1 METMPVINEK
11 TVSAKEDTRKIIYS
25 KKDCVLAAVIAVLS
39 VVFMRVIIWKH
50 LGFCATGLF
59 ASLITVAV
67 VYLRKSSCAFS
78 GTNKAITAVLYG
90 FSVVFSITDNGTI
103 FALDTFFLIAGIAY
117 LFFSVTNEKTD
128 IERFIV
134 IAFFKSLMEVPLSK
148 LGAQVSITADAAG
161 RSDAGNRMKSFLAG
175 IIVTIPLT
183 IIIGALLM
191 SADAGME
198 NMLSSLVTAVFTDD
212 IQTFVYQLLLA
223 FPLSLYLFS
232 IMYNHVYNW
241 EASYIDQ
248 ENAEKFMDHNRC
260 IPNMVM
266 YTAVTPV
273 LILYVMFFFSQ
284 ASYFLSAFTNNL
296 PQGYSY
302 AEYARRGFFELFW
315 ITLINIS
322 ILAFMNYLAKQGGRN
337 KPSALKTYSVI
348 LSLFTL
354 ILIAT
359 ALSKMIMYISEFGLT
374 ELRLYT
380 TWFMVL
386 CAVIFVFIIIK
397 QFRFEFRF
405 ARWTVLTFTFMFA
418 LLCFSRTDA
427 LIARFNIS
435 MYNSGYHEE
444 LDKDVF
450 YKMSDDALLTAVNM
464 GAIDPDEVKEHYD
477 GWRFQGGAQYNIS
490 SLLLADKLK

>member
-1 METMPVINEK
+1 METPVINENK
-11 TVSAKEDTRKIIYS
+11 TISTAKEHSIVYS
-25 KKDCVLAAVIAVLS
+25 KKDCILAAVIAVLS
-39 VVFMRVIIWKH
+39 IIFIRVIIWNH

-59 ASLITVAV
+59 AALITASVI
-67 VYLRKSSCAFS
+67 YLKKSCCHFS
-78 GTNKAITAVLYG
+78 GINKTITAVLYA
-90 FSVVFSITDNGTI
+90 FSAVYSITDNGTI

-134 IAFFKSLMEVPLSK
+134 IAFFKSLMEVPLSRF
-148 LGAQVSITADAAG
+148 GAQISITADVSG
-161 RSDAGNRMKSFLAG
+161 KSNAGNRLKSFLAG

-198 NMLSSLVTAVFTDD
+198 DMLSGLVTAVFTDD
-212 IQTFVYQLLLA
+212 IQTFVYQMLIA

-232 IMYNHVYNW
+232 MMYNHVYNW
-241 EASYIDQ
+241 EVSCIDHEKS
-248 ENAEKFMDHNRC
+248 ENFMDHNRC

-284 ASYFLSAFTNNL
+284 ASYFLSAFSNSL

-315 ITLINIS
+315 ITLINLG
-322 ILAFMNYLAKQGGRN
+322 ILTFMNYLSKQGGRV
-337 KPSALKTYSVI
+337 KPAALKIYSVI
-348 LSLFTL
+348 ISVFTL
-354 ILIAT
+354 ILITT
-359 ALSKMIMYISEFGLT
+359 AVSKMIMYISAFGLT

-380 TWFMVL
+380 TWFMIL
-386 CAVIFVFIIIK
+386 CAVLFIFIIIK
-397 QFRFEFRF
+397 QFRFDFRF
-405 ARWTVLTFTFMFA
+405 SRWTLFAFTFMFA

-435 MYNSGYHEE
+435 MYNSGYHKE
-444 LDKDVF
+444 LDTDVF
-450 YKMSDDALLTAVNM
+450 YKMSDDAMLTAVKM
-464 GAIDPDEVKEHYD
+464 GAVDIKEAKEYYE
-477 GWRFQGGAQYNIS
+477 GWRFQDDIQYNLS
-490 SLLLADKLK
+490 SLLLSEKLK